1 MRGVA
6 LLFMQ
11 QQQQQQ
17 QRLRTTMLS
26 SAERKQCLNGPNGVK
41 TRQHA

>member
-6 LLFMQ
+6 LLFM
-11 QQQQQQ
+11 QQQQQ

>member
-6 LLFMQ
+6 LLFM
-11 QQQQQQ
+11 QQQQ